1 MESTPGFYPPPCQ
14 EKILEICRTHLNPQG
29 IAYVSYNTYPGW
41 HMRGMI
47 RDMLYYHAQQFT
59 VAAMKIR
66 QARNLLDFLGKATAG
81 RVAREWQVDS
91 AYAHLLRAE
100 LESFRRSADA
110 YLYHEHLEEH
120 NDPIEK

>member
-1 MESTPGFYPPPCQ
+1 VDIPPPCQ
-14 EKILEICRTHLNPQG
+14 EKILEICSTHLNPQG

-59 VAAMKIR
+59 VPAMKIR
-66 QARNLLDFLGKATAG
+66 QARNLLDFLGKATSK
-81 RVAREWQVDS
+81 DNTP
-91 AYAHLLRAE
+91 YAHLLRAE

-120 NDPIEK
+120 NEPIEK